1 MRLNRIKPPI
11 IILFFIRLSL
21 RLISSPI
28 GTAFFFLTKPLFK
41 KKKRSM
47 IHTAWWYAYQ
57 FNFASRYKIG
67 KIQST
72 NKGYRKITVVKDG
85 YDHFKFYNTVFH
97 LSCVSHILYEL
108 SQGYLPVIDDRFHVW
123 AQFFEQPL
131 CKEKI
136 EEQELAQIPV
146 SDEPSTLHSPRWIP
160 YCKQMRVVWGKLL
173 RDFCRLRP
181 NEANYISEEIKTI
194 LQDYR
199 VLGVVRRSTDY
210 VAANMAAQPSVEDM
224 ISEARVWME
233 TYNYDR
239 IYLATEDER
248 IFKQF
253 DAAFP
258 GKILVN
264 KRTYYDQAMTDQ
276 NVTWIGQVH
285 FNREN
290 DDYLKGLEYLS
301 SIYILSHCHALLAGY
316 CGAQNM
322 ALLLN
327 QEKYERFKIYDA

>member
-72 NKGYRKITVVKDG
+72 NKGYRRITVVKDG

-97 LSCVSHILYEL
+97 LGCVSHILYEL
-108 SQGYLPVIDDRFHVW
+108 SQGYLPIIDDRFHVW
-123 AQFFEQPL
+123 DQFFEQPFL
-131 CKEKI
+131 PEHQKASDI
-136 EEQELAQIPV
+136 SSIPE

-173 RDFCRLRP
+173 RDFCKLRP
-181 NEANYISEEIKTI
+181 EESAYISNEIETI
-194 LQDYR
+194 LKGHR

-210 VAANMAAQPSVEDM
+210 VAANMAKQPSIEEM
-224 ISEARVWME
+224 ISEARAWME
-233 TYNYDR
+233 KYHYNR

-248 IFKQF
+248 IYKQF

-258 GKILVN
+258 GQILVN
-264 KRTYYDQAMTDQ
+264 KRTYYDQAMADQ
-276 NVTWIGQVH
+276 NVKWIGQVH
-285 FNREN
+285 FDREN
-290 DDYLKGLEYLS
+290 DDYLKGLEYMS
-301 SIYILSHCHALLAGY
+301 SVYILAHCNALMAGY
-316 CGAQNM
+316 CGAATM

-327 QEKYERFKIYDA
+327 GEKYERYQIFD